1 MAIHMVSP
9 QHELPIPSTYAR
21 IIARILGL
29 QEKDLPDLLRETGLP
44 TDILMPGDETFI
56 TGQQQLTIMAN
67 GQRLMNTNAFGLRL
81 GAELQPSAH
90 GPLGY
95 LALSSPDLL
104 SSLRSLRDFL
114 PVRLPIASFE
124 IIQDKNWLSCVYRI
138 NLAANEEVRRAA
150 CECFILV
157 IQSLVEAVIGRA
169 VTDGITEFD
178 FGPPDYEG
186 DYGLYIHSPYQ
197 FSCTRTAYSLPA
209 SLAHV
214 PNVCGDTHAYQV
226 AQNLCNKLLQQTPH
240 TARSMSDR
248 VRTLLLTQP
257 PETVSEE
264 RVARSMFVSKR
275 TLARRLDA
283 EHTNYRTIRD
293 QVLLELAQR
302 YLGESRQSV
311 ESVAGLLGYHD
322 SAAFRKA
329 FKRWTALTPS
339 AYRALQST

>member
-1 MAIHMVSP
+1 MPSLKN
-9 QHELPIPSTYAR
+9 ELPIPSTYAR

-29 QEKDLPDLLRETGLP
+29 QERDLPDLLRGTGLP

-67 GQRLMNTNAFGLRL
+67 GQRLMNTDTFGLRL
-81 GAELQPSAH
+81 GAELQPSSH

-114 PVRLPIASFE
+114 PVRLPIATFE
-124 IIQDKNWLSCVYRI
+124 IIQDKNYLSCVYRI
-138 NLAANEEVRRAA
+138 NLTAKEEVRRSM

-157 IQSLVEAVIGRA
+157 IQSLVEAVIGRS
-169 VTDGITEFD
+169 VDEGITEFD
-178 FGPPDYEG
+178 YDPPDYG
-186 DYGLYIHSPYQ
+186 SDYALYIHSPYQ
-197 FSCTRTAYSLPA
+197 FSCSRTAYSLPA
-209 SLAHV
+209 SLANV
-214 PNVCGDTHAYQV
+214 ANVCGDTHAYQV
-226 AQNLCNKLLQQTPH
+226 AQDLCSKLLQQTPH

-264 RVARSMFVSKR
+264 KVARSMFVSKR

-283 EHTNYRTIRD
+283 EHTSYRTIRD

-339 AYRALQST
+339 AYRTLQST